1 MHANTTSP
9 AWLGPRTH
17 ERATTTICFFEM
29 KGVPCERSVS
39 GMRRLLVLAIS
50 SWFLKR
56 LKNQESEKEIN
67 QLNVKLNTR
76 ENRIGQA
83 SEDTSELR
91 KDGSASDCAKSRR
104 FFNF

>member
-1 MHANTTSP
+1 MHANATSP

-17 ERATTTICFFEM
+17 ERATTTICFFRNE
-29 KGVPCERSVS
+29 GCTLRAFCERHAPAPRARNFV
-39 GMRRLLVLAIS
+39 LV
-50 SWFLKR
+50 FKTV
-56 LKNQESEKEIN
+56 KNQESEKEIN